1 MSHAVEQE
9 LRRIRSMPY
18 GTARI
23 AAAEQAARRLDA
35 EGPREHLAEALLD
48 LVEAYTFAGEGAKS
62 FVVFARALRLWDESP
77 ELFDAGDERN
87 LFWEFKWIASDLPE
101 YPQISP
107 AQAEAF
113 LADMERRFE
122 VAGHGTSTVRMSR
135 FRWAWHTGAT
145 DAEAAR
151 LIWITG
157 LRDEFEDCRAC
168 TIGQQVEFFTETG
181 RWDEAVALGL
191 TQDSSCN
198 LEPTRTHHSVALA
211 ALLSGD
217 PERAVASYRLARAT
231 LDGGEGDFSTEQG
244 QAFELLA
251 RGGHLDRA
259 LRHLR
264 ADCPELLTDGA
275 SPLLR
280 LRFLISVLAGLS
292 ANLDA
297 ASRETGLRRQHPGL
311 ETVGGLHAWVR
322 GEAERLAS
330 EFDARNGNAYYADAV
345 VSALSATPCERVLDF
360 GGASGSGA
368 AGPGDSGTAGAAPR
382 AESAPGD
389 TVPGTVAGDPVGA
402 DGEGTAPPAFV
413 SADAPGADR
422 FERAETLAR
431 LRAYSEAAR
440 EYAAASTAYAAEGWI
455 ARAGLASAEAA
466 QCASLDHDDAA
477 AHRWFAR
484 AVQLLRSGDGE
495 AETVVAVLT
504 AWAPVASRMDD
515 PAPHATAVDAVLAEH
530 GDPEEAQTD
539 LAEALAERLAAE
551 RSRRRATLRDTLARA
566 IASAAPER
574 LPGGLDTGRAIS
586 EALLAGAE
594 YAQLGLIADAAH
606 AFWLA
611 GRLQRI
617 EGDASGAQWALE
629 SAFEGFTVA
638 GRRDDRARAAG
649 ELIELLRATDQG
661 ALADRIT
668 SQLTD

>member
-1 MSHAVEQE
+1 MEQE

-23 AAAEQAARRLDA
+23 AAAEQTARRLDA

-135 FRWAWHTGAT
+135 FRWAWHTGAA

-151 LIWITG
+151 LLWITG

-168 TIGQQVEFFTETG
+168 TIGQQVEYFTETG

-217 PERAVASYRLARAT
+217 SERAVASYRLARAT

-297 ASRETGLRRQHPGL
+297 ASRETGLRRPHPGL

-322 GEAERLAS
+322 EEAERLAS
-330 EFDARNGNAYYADAV
+330 EFDARNGTAYYADAV
-345 VSALSATPCERVLDF
+345 VSALSATPCERALDF
-360 GGASGSGA
+360 GGATGSVA
-368 AGPGDSGTAGAAPR
+368 VGPGDSGTAEAEAGAASG
-382 AESAPGD
+382 AGSAPGTPAPD
-389 TVPGTVAGDPVGA
+389 TDAGHPA
-402 DGEGTAPPAFV
+402 RTDGDGDSPPAFV
-413 SADAPGADR
+413 AADASGVDR

-431 LRAYSEAAR
+431 LRAYSEAVR
-440 EYAAASTAYAAEGWI
+440 EYAEASTAFAAEGWI
-455 ARAGLASAEAA
+455 ARAGLAAAEAA

-477 AHRWFAR
+477 AHRWFTR
-484 AVQLLRSGDGE
+484 AVQLLRSGGGE
-495 AETVVAVLT
+495 AETLVAVLT

-530 GDPEEAQTD
+530 GDPEEARAD

-566 IASAAPER
+566 IASADPER

-586 EALLAGAE
+586 EALLAGTE

-611 GRLQRI
+611 GRLQRN
-617 EGDASGAQWALE
+617 EGDAAGAQWALE

-661 ALADRIT
+661 ALADRVT